1 MLLLALM
8 AVVAVICI
16 VRFRGGEQS
25 KDKKIVLLHT
35 FSEDNNGYDTY
46 YRELESTL
54 KKEGITPEIREYF
67 LDFDKGIEAAKHRI
81 IHYKDT
87 VMKEDWHPDIIIC
100 DGDASL
106 NELYKMMKD
115 KMFPRENIRNMKTIA
130 CGVHYP
136 NWEIARD
143 YPNIVILT
151 DYIDYITNL
160 MMAHEISK
168 KAVIE
173 VDEELHSFASDIRSE
188 LLKAIMRPP
197 FINNSLRKE
206 HITEEILRTTLRD
219 SIIVTGLDVNDNTSD
234 IQVGKCRMSF
244 AKRKADNNDI
254 MTFTPMR
261 ACFYDEDSQV
271 LAGFLATY
279 KTMAH
284 DAAMHAA
291 QVLNGTDISQL
302 RSHDHKKDFVMN
314 YNVMKRFGM
323 EYKDYEDS
331 FIIENVPFS
340 VAHPQLY
347 LVLIIGIILLCI
359 GITTGIAVLFLR
371 IREYNR
377 QSELQGLIES
387 AELSRE
393 ALASADGRIIRSGD
407 ELEMLLKD
415 VDEEYQKDADELRQL
430 LFVEGTHVKD
440 ILLPMQR
447 KAIVQRDESKKV
459 YEWWRAIINIEKMG
473 NGVFDIQGIL
483 INVDENKRREAMLK
497 KMEQI
502 AIDTK
507 KKEDFLTAVSHE
519 IRTPLN
525 AILGFCDI
533 LAMTN
538 YGDFPEE
545 EYVMMK
551 QSILSNN
558 YSLTKIITDILLFSK
573 LETNNVQ
580 YVFEDI
586 DAARFVTDFYKNDVD
601 KLHIN
606 NNVKLMAGR
615 DKVLIHADRF
625 HLTNILM
632 QYISNASKF
641 SSENSEIRI
650 GWQYHLNTKMME
662 IFVEDDGIGIS
673 LDKQSALFGLFW
685 KDNEFV
691 PGIGIGLN
699 IVKTLVE
706 GMGGEVRIDSRPDIG
721 SRFSILFKKSGEC
734 EPIER

>member
-1 MLLLALM
+1 M
-8 AVVAVICI
+8 AVVAAFCI
-16 VRFRGGEQS
+16 VRFGGGERS

-54 KKEGITPEIREYF
+54 RKEGITPEIREYF
-67 LDFDKGIEAAKHRI
+67 LDFDKGEEAARHRI

-115 KMFPRENIRNMKTIA
+115 KMFPRENIKTMKTIA
-130 CGVHYP
+130 CGIHYP

-151 DYIDYITNL
+151 DYIDYIANL

-173 VDEELHSFASDIRSE
+173 VDEELHSSASDIRSE

-197 FINNSLRKE
+197 FINHSERKE
-206 HITEEILRTTLRD
+206 EITEEMLKTTLKD
-219 SIIVTGLDVNDNTSD
+219 SIIITGLNADDKTSD
-234 IQVGKCRMSF
+234 IHVGKCRMSF
-244 AKRKADNNDI
+244 AKRKANNDNI

-279 KTMAH
+279 KTIAH

-291 QVLNGTDISQL
+291 QVLNGTDISLL

-314 YNVMKRFGM
+314 YNVMKRLGM
-323 EYKDYEDS
+323 EYKDYKDS
-331 FIIENVPFS
+331 YIIENVPFN
-340 VAHPQLY
+340 VARPELY
-347 LVLIIGIILLCI
+347 LILIIGIILLCI
-359 GITTGIAVLFLR
+359 GITTGIAILYLR

-377 QSELQGLIES
+377 QSELQGLMES

-393 ALASADGRIIRSGD
+393 ALASADGRIIRSGE
-407 ELEMLLKD
+407 ELEMILKD
-415 VDEEYQKDADELRQL
+415 INEEYQKDADELRQL

-440 ILLPMQR
+440 LLLPMQR
-447 KAIVQRDESKKV
+447 KAIGQSNESRKA
-459 YEWWRAIINIEKMG
+459 YEWWRAIINIEKG
-473 NGVFDIQGIL
+473 EKGIFDIQGIL

-497 KMEQI
+497 KMEEI
-502 AIDTK
+502 AIETK

-533 LAMTN
+533 LSMTN

-545 EYVMMK
+545 EYAMIK

-580 YVFEDI
+580 YIFDEI
-586 DAARFVTDFYKNDVD
+586 DVARFVTNFYENEVE
-601 KLHIN
+601 KLYIN
-606 NNVKLMAGR
+606 NKVKLMAGR
-615 DKVLIHADRF
+615 DKVLIHADKF

-641 SSENSEIRI
+641 SSDNSEIRI

-662 IFVEDDGIGIS
+662 IFVEDDGIGIP

-699 IVKTLVE
+699 IVKTLAD
-706 GMGGEVRIDSRPDIG
+706 GMGGEVRIDSRPDVG
-721 SRFSILFKKSGEC
+721 SRFSILFKKNGEC